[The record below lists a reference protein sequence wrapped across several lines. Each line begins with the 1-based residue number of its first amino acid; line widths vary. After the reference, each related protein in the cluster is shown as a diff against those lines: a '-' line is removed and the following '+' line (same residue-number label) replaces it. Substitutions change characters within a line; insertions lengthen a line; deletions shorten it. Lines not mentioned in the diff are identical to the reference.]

1 MWAGK
6 TVSVILPTYNE
17 KNSIRQC
24 IEDFFQTGYVDE
36 VVVINNNAA
45 SGTAEEVAQT
55 AARQIF
61 ESKQGYGNA
70 IQRGLAEAT
79 GDLLVICEPDGTFR
93 AKDITRFLSYCDE
106 FDVVLGTRTTRE
118 LIGERANMGLFLRWG
133 NWAVAKMMM
142 LLFNTTSLSDVG
154 CTYRLLRRDVYITIR
169 PHFSV
174 GSSHF
179 GVEMMLL
186 IFMRRF
192 RTIEISINYLERV
205 GYSSVTGD
213 LRKAFILGMTM
224 IVFVLQYYL
233 KHHLMRREIPL
244 CEQPISAEQGYNEPL
259 SKEIGTSR

>member
-1 MWAGK
+1 MWEGK

-17 KNSIRQC
+17 KDSIRQC
-24 IEDFFQTGYVDE
+24 VEDFLGSGYVDE
-36 VVVINNNAA
+36 VIVVNNNAA
-45 SGTAEEVAQT
+45 LGTAEEVAQT

-93 AKDITRFLSYCDE
+93 AKDIVKFLAYGEE

-133 NWAVAKMMM
+133 NWAVAKMAM

-154 CTYRLLRRDVYITIR
+154 CTYRLLHRNVYERIR
-169 PHFSV
+169 PYFSV

-186 IFMRRF
+186 IFIQHF
-192 RTIEISINYLERV
+192 RTIEISVHYLERV
-205 GYSSVTGD
+205 GVSSVTGD
-213 LRKAFILGMTM
+213 IRKAFILGVTM
-224 IVFVLQYYL
+224 IVFVLRYYL
-233 KHHLMRREIPL
+233 VHGLLRRNIPRYVS
-244 CEQPISAEQGYNEPL
+244 ESANSTDKVAPEA
-259 SKEIGTSR
+259 

>member
-1 MWAGK
+1 MWEGK

-17 KNSIRQC
+17 KDSIRQC
-24 IEDFFQTGYVDE
+24 IEGFFESGYVDE
-36 VVVINNNAA
+36 VIVVNNNAA
-45 SGTAEEVAQT
+45 LGTAEEVAQT

-70 IQRGLAEAT
+70 IQRGLAEAK

-93 AKDITRFLSYCDE
+93 AKDIVKFLAYGAD

-133 NWAVAKMMM
+133 NWAVAKLAM

-154 CTYRLLRRDVYITIR
+154 CTYRLLNRHVYESIR
-169 PHFSV
+169 PYFSV

-186 IFMRRF
+186 IFIQKF
-192 RTIEISINYLERV
+192 HTIEISVNYLERV
-205 GYSSVTGD
+205 GVSSVTGD
-213 LRKAFILGMTM
+213 LRRAFVLGITM
-224 IVFVLQYYL
+224 IIFVLRYYIFYGL
-233 KHHLMRREIPL
+233 LRRDVPRCVSEPTK
-244 CEQPISAEQGYNEPL
+244 PIDRVAPE
-259 SKEIGTSR
+259 T